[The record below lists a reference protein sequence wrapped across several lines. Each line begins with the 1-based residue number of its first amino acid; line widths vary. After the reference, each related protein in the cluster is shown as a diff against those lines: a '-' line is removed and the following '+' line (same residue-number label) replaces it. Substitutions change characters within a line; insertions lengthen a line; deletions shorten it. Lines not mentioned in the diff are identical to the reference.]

1 MLLKKLKIIF
11 FIVIFIVLFIGTIKS
26 AAAVS
31 PFIKNRSVFY
41 ENSLSIIN
49 KLKLYKLSLN
59 KLYKDL
65 KKKKNESNKLNHKI
79 KHLKIRLEKLKKKI
93 KNSGYIITQLLR
105 DIFIINKEKKADI
118 INLSDKNSNYFI
130 TNYILKNLLNNEEY
144 KLKKLINRNKKFAN
158 IKKEIVIERKRLKKG
173 IDGLSQSK
181 LKLKKMIADS
191 QNYMSTVK
199 EIKTKKS
206 AVNNKKSRFLRN
218 KVIKLINKI
227 KNKIKIK
234 IKIKNKI
241 KNKNKNKNHG
251 DVKFIVVK

>member
-1 MLLKKLKIIF
+1 M
-11 FIVIFIVLFIGTIKS
+11 FIRTIKS

-31 PFIKNRSVFY
+31 PFIKNRYTFY

-79 KHLKIRLEKLKKKI
+79 EHLRIRLEKLKKKI

-118 INLSDKNSNYFI
+118 INLSDKNNNYFI

-144 KLKKLINRNKKFAN
+144 KLKKLINRDKKFDS
-158 IKKEIVIERKRLKKG
+158 IKKEIVIERKMLKKE
-173 IDGLSQSK
+173 INSLSQSK
-181 LKLKKMIADS
+181 LKLKNMIADS
-191 QNYMSTVK
+191 QNYMSNVK

-206 AVNNKKSRFLRN
+206 AVNNKKSRFLRK
-218 KVIKLINKI
+218 KVIKLIHKIKSKI
-227 KNKIKIK
+227 KNHHDI
-234 IKIKNKI
+234 
-241 KNKNKNKNHG
+241 
-251 DVKFIVVK
+251 KFIVVK

>member
-1 MLLKKLKIIF
+1 MLLKKIKIIF
-11 FIVIFIVLFIGTIKS
+11 FIVIFIVLSIETIKS

-118 INLSDKNSNYFI
+118 INLSDKNNNYFI

-173 IDGLSQSK
+173 IDDLSQSK

-191 QNYMSTVK
+191 QNYISIVK

-206 AVNNKKSRFLRN
+206 AINNKKSRFLRK
-218 KVIKLINKI
+218 KVIKLIH
-227 KNKIKIK
+227 
-234 IKIKNKI
+234 KIKNKI
-241 KNKNKNKNHG
+241 KNKNHG
-251 DVKFIVVK
+251 DIKFIVVK